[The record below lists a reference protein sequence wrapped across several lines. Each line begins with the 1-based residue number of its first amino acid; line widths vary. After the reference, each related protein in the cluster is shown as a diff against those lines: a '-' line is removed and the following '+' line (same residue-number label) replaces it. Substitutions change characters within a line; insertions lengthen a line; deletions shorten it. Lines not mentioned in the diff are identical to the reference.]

1 MTVRGTYD
9 GKSFRALPQEPVPAV
24 HGEVPV
30 TIVFWERAMD
40 GGGEREHVHEVAKRM
55 RTARHVMPPLEV
67 STKDLIE
74 EGRER

>member
-9 GKSFRALPQEPVPAV
+9 GKSFRALPKEPVPAV

-30 TIVFWERAMD
+30 TIVFWEGAMD
-40 GGGEREHVHEVAKRM
+40 DGDEREHVHEVAKRM
-55 RTARHVMPPLEV
+55 RAARDVMRPLDV
-67 STKDLIE
+67 STKDLVE